1 MEMEKLGIKRV
12 QTHGEKAAA
21 YMADAYARI
30 KRGPGLCMAQSVG
43 AVNLAAGLQ
52 DARLACSPVIALTGR
67 ELQVN
72 LLRHA
77 YQEVDH
83 VSPFSAVTKYGAH
96 VAGPEQLPIH
106 LRQAFRSATSG
117 TPGPVHLDFEGITG
131 QEVVDQEA
139 DLEVVIEETFAK
151 VPAFRPAA
159 EPEKIEEALKLL
171 SRAERPVI
179 VAGGGVTASDARAEL
194 VALAEKLS
202 IPVATALNAKAMFPA
217 DHPLAVGTP
226 GSYSRACANQALCEA
241 DLVFFVGSHA
251 GGQVTHG
258 YRIPPQGTPIIQL
271 DINPEE
277 IGRNYPVRTGMQG
290 DARST
295 LRRMIEMA
303 EAVESRSAWIR
314 RVQELVRNWQESVS
328 EVVNDNHSLNQEQ
341 AGVERT
347 YGGRTAG
354 SDELWLF
361 EDADFAGIAESM
373 GCLGITV
380 NRPEELSRPSTGPW
394 PRTGRRWSTSRPA
407 SRGSRRRHG
416 HRPESGK
423 IRHGGCAWDAP
434 HAPTIPA
441 LTTSSPAVQ
450 GWPPPQHR
458 RRAHRRA
465 GPGRKRAFSAGRPLP
480 GQSRAPSSSNWLD
493 KANRADLIERARG
506 KFGIETTHG
515 HRGEAA
521 FRTVP
526 VPTAGSMSS
535 EPRRSEPIAYAR
547 RAVRPY
553 RTGPFR
559 RILSSPRRRLGPGH
573 DRGTFF
579 AGLGRFGTGRP
590 ARQEACP

>member
-1 MEMEKLGIKRV
+1 MAQMTGGRFIAETVHGYGISHVFFMPYIGPRALMEMEKLGIKRV

-72 LLRHA
+72 LQRHA

-96 VAGPEQLPIH
+96 VAGPEQLPVH

-117 TPGPVHLDFEGITG
+117 TPGPVHLDLEGIAG
-131 QEVVDQEA
+131 QAVVDQEA

-303 EAVESRSAWIR
+303 EPAESHSAWIR
-314 RVQELVRNWQESVS
+314 RVQELVRNWRESVS
-328 EVVNDNHSLNQEQ
+328 EVVNSDLEPMRPERLCRELTDALPSDAILVSDTGHSGIWTGTLVELRHPEQTYVRCAGSLGWGLPAAMGAKCAAPDRPVLCFTGDGGIWYHLAELETAVRCGIRTVTVVNNNHSLNQEQ

-380 NRPEELSRPSTGPW
+380 NKPAEISSALDRALAAD
-394 PRTGRRWSTSRPA
+394 RPA
-407 SRGSRRRHG
+407 VVDVKTHVEGIA
-416 HRPESGK
+416 PP
-423 IRHGGCAWDAP
+423 AW
-434 HAPTIPA
+434 TPA
-441 LTTSSPAVQ
+441 
-450 GWPPPQHR
+450 
-458 RRAHRRA
+458 
-465 GPGRKRAFSAGRPLP
+465 
-480 GQSRAPSSSNWLD
+480 
-493 KANRADLIERARG
+493 
-506 KFGIETTHG
+506 
-515 HRGEAA
+515 
-521 FRTVP
+521 
-526 VPTAGSMSS
+526 
-535 EPRRSEPIAYAR
+535 
-547 RAVRPY
+547 
-553 RTGPFR
+553 
-559 RILSSPRRRLGPGH
+559 
-573 DRGTFF
+573 
-579 AGLGRFGTGRP
+579 
-590 ARQEACP
+590 